1 MTQIFSHIVVWFRS
15 LSLFKKSTY
24 SVAKPVN
31 LLFAMLFGLLIVFV
45 LYVYVKIMQVPKLE
59 DKWERFSY
67 GAQCDTLNIIACH
80 NFSNERDG
88 KVILHVPDCPELEAL
103 AMDNGQPRTEPGIYH
118 SYDVTPS
125 ESKHDAVQF
134 AGRHRGSDWNNWYK
148 EYQLGEFI
156 DNMPHTYADSLKNL
170 DYFSFNILS
179 TTIPPILCPPFQD
192 SKSFNIV
199 SYKSFNKDGYNSFES
214 VYKTPTLRE
223 AIHSSNCEI
232 RYFTGAEFDNWFD
245 SKVTFTNAD
254 SQQWRNHAANVWRK
268 LYDVSRVNY
277 RLSIPG
283 GRSYV
288 NSLAVYFFGPTEFL
302 PMYPEPDVVDR
313 NYIAFLDSEKLKYI
327 QEHGLEFDAKFPFS
341 ENTQNMKIFVL
352 TSVITVLLTLFFR
365 QVYILIRP
373 YLKKIKTKTYV
384 ISLSAIFLVILIW
397 MILSLRPIII

>member
-24 SVAKPVN
+24 SVSKPIN
-31 LLFAMLFGLLIVFV
+31 LLFALLFGLLIIFV
-45 LYVYVKIMQVPKLE
+45 LYVYVKIMQVPQLE
-59 DKWERFSY
+59 DKWERFY
-67 GAQCDTLNIIACH
+67 FGAQCDTLNILACH
-80 NFSNERDG
+80 NFSNDRDE
-88 KVILHVPDCPELEAL
+88 KVILHVPDCPELETL
-103 AMDNGQPRTEPGIYH
+103 AMDNGQPRTYPGIFH
-118 SYDVTPS
+118 SYKVTPC

-134 AGRHRGSDWNNWYK
+134 ADRRRSNDWYN

-156 DNMPHTYADSLKNL
+156 DNMPPSYADSLKSL

-179 TTIPPILCPPFQD
+179 TTIPPILNIPFQN
-192 SKSFNIV
+192 SKSFNI

-245 SKVTFTNAD
+245 SKVTFTIAD
-254 SQQWRNHAANVWRK
+254 SQEWRNHAANVWRK

-277 RLSIPG
+277 RLSIPDEH
-283 GRSYV
+283 SYI
-288 NSLAVYFFGPTEFL
+288 NALAIYFFGPTEFL

-327 QEHGLEFDAKFPFS
+327 QAHGLELDAKFPFS

-373 YLKKIKTKTYV
+373 YLKKIKTKTFV
-384 ISLSAIFLVILIW
+384 ISLSAIFLVILIC

>member
-24 SVAKPVN
+24 SVTKPVN

-45 LYVYVKIMQVPKLE
+45 LYVYVKIMQVPQLE

-67 GAQCDTLNIIACH
+67 GAQCDTLNILTCH

-103 AMDNGQPRTEPGIYH
+103 AKDKGQQRTHPGIFY
-118 SYDVTPS
+118 SNRVVPNEAGLDAS
-125 ESKHDAVQF
+125 EF
-134 AGRHRGSDWNNWYK
+134 ALIRKNSDGYND
-148 EYQLGEFI
+148 YQLGRFV
-156 DNMPHTYADSLKNL
+156 DNMPTAYSDSLKGL
-170 DYFSFNILS
+170 DYFSFNIFS
-179 TTIPPILCPPFQD
+179 VSIPHRLLNIFQS
-192 SKSFNIV
+192 SKFFDYDL
-199 SYKSFNKDGYNSFES
+199 YKSYTKDGDVFLFSLYGQTKLTDIIQSDKFEYRIFDGVRLEKNYENS
-214 VYKTPTLRE
+214 KTL
-223 AIHSSNCEI
+223 ISGDVQS
-232 RYFTGAEFDNWFD
+232 
-245 SKVTFTNAD
+245 
-254 SQQWRNHAANVWRK
+254 WRNHAANVWCK

-277 RLSIPG
+277 RLSVPNEH
-283 GRSYV
+283 SYI
-288 NSLAVYFFGPTEFL
+288 NSLAIYFFGPTEFL

-313 NYIAFLDSEKLKYI
+313 NYIAFLDPEKLKYI
-327 QEHGLEFDAKFPFS
+327 QNHGLEFDAKFPFS

-373 YLKKIKTKTYV
+373 YLKKIKTKTFV

>member
-24 SVAKPVN
+24 SVSKPIN
-31 LLFAMLFGLLIVFV
+31 LLFALLFGLLIIFV
-45 LYVYVKIMQVPKLE
+45 LYVYVKIMQVPQLE

-67 GAQCDTLNIIACH
+67 GAQCDTLNILTCH

-88 KVILHVPDCPELEAL
+88 KVILHVPDCPELEKL
-103 AMDNGQPRTEPGIYH
+103 TINNGQPITHPGIYF
-118 SYDVTPS
+118 SWDLTPS
-125 ESKHDAVQF
+125 NTKHDAVQF
-134 AGRHRGSDWNNWYK
+134 AERRRSNDWYN
-148 EYQLGEFI
+148 EYQFGQFVNNLS
-156 DNMPHTYADSLKNL
+156 NKQTDSLKNL
-170 DYFSFNILS
+170 DYFSFNTFS
-179 TTIPPILCPPFQD
+179 TSMPSSLKKLFIDNKKLCTSEGLQHNSNEYGDYYFINYGANGLKD
-192 SKSFNIV
+192 AINNNYFIFRHFIGFSISKD
-199 SYKSFNKDGYNSFES
+199 YKVLHLHEEFTES
-214 VYKTPTLRE
+214 
-223 AIHSSNCEI
+223 
-232 RYFTGAEFDNWFD
+232 
-245 SKVTFTNAD
+245 
-254 SQQWRNHAANVWRK
+254 WRNHAANVWCK

-277 RLSIPG
+277 RLSVPNEH
-283 GRSYV
+283 SYI
-288 NSLAVYFFGPTEFL
+288 NSLAIYFFGPTEFL

-327 QEHGLEFDAKFPFS
+327 QAHGLELDAKFPFS

-384 ISLSAIFLVILIW
+384 ISLSAIFLIILIC

>member
-24 SVAKPVN
+24 SVSKPIN
-31 LLFAMLFGLLIVFV
+31 LLFALLFGLLIIFV
-45 LYVYVKIMQVPKLE
+45 LYVYVKIMQVPQLE

-67 GAQCDTLNIIACH
+67 GAQCDTLNILACH

-103 AMDNGQPRTEPGIYH
+103 AMYKGQPRTEPGVYW
-118 SYDVTPS
+118 SVEVGLN
-125 ESKHDAVQF
+125 ESKCNAIDF
-134 AGRHRGSDWNNWYK
+134 SRLRIFDECYSD
-148 EYQLGEFI
+148 YQLVEFI
-156 DNMPHTYADSLKNL
+156 DNMPIEYADSLKSL

-179 TTIPPILCPPFQD
+179 TTIPPILCTPFED
-192 SKSFNIV
+192 SKSLNI

-214 VYKTPTLRE
+214 VYKKTTLRE
-223 AIHSSNCEI
+223 AIHNSNCEI

-245 SKVTFTNAD
+245 SKVAFTIAD
-254 SQQWRNHAANVWRK
+254 SQEWRNHAANVWRK

-277 RLSIPG
+277 RLSMPDEH
-283 GRSYV
+283 SYI
-288 NSLAVYFFGPTEFL
+288 NSLAVYFTGPTEFL

-327 QEHGLEFDAKFPFS
+327 QNHGLELDAKFPFS

-373 YLKKIKTKTYV
+373 YLKKIKTKTFV
-384 ISLSAIFLVILIW
+384 ITLSAIFLVILIW
-397 MILSLRPIII
+397 IILSLRPIII